1 MPNIKKKHFKINDRF
16 VGQDYDPLIIA
27 EIGINHNGSL
37 TLAKK
42 IVDSAKKAGAEIIK
56 HQTHIPEEEMSS
68 QAKKLIPVHTNK
80 SIYEIIK
87 NCSLSESE
95 EILLKKYVEKK
106 GLIFISTPFS
116 KAASIRLQK
125 MDVPAFK
132 IGSGE
137 CNNYPLIE
145 HIANYKKPMIIS
157 TGMNS
162 IKSIKPTVE
171 ILRQK
176 KVPFALLHCTNIY
189 PTPPELVRLN
199 AMSELKKN
207 FPDAIIGLSDHTT
220 SNYTC
225 LGAVAMGASILER
238 HFIDKKNRKGPDIS
252 CSMNEKELKDLIS
265 GSKIIYSSLKG
276 KKEAQK
282 KESDTINFA
291 FASVVSIKK
300 IMKGSKFTKKN
311 IWLKRP
317 NDGDYGPADFNKL
330 LGRKAKKTIHIDKK
344 IKKADVI

>member
-252 CSMNEKELKDLIS
+252 CSMNEKELKDLIN

-291 FASVVSIKK
+291 FASVVSIMK